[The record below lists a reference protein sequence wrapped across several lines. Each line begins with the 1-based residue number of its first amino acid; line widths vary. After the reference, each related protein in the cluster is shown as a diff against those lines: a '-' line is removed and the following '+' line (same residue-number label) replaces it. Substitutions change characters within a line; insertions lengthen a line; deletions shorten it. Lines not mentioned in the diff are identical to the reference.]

1 MHAEVSRISC
11 HSGSIALLQQL
22 NWRGLALPE
31 VHNKDPAE
39 SMNSENMQNTGVC
52 VCVFA
57 SSSLNMQTLLGLRCM
72 WHCIVT
78 SLLVEGCLISG
89 VVDSRGPGA
98 LTALRLSLMAAT
110 RVQQLLNK
118 PGFFDNCHIIEISNF
133 LQ

>member
-52 VCVFA
+52 VCVCVFA

-72 WHCIVT
+72 WHCYFIAGGGMPFDGPHLELFE
-78 SLLVEGCLISG
+78 SLDLFDARLLQS
-89 VVDSRGPGA
+89 SK
-98 LTALRLSLMAAT
+98 LMTAAKT
-110 RVQQLLNK
+110 R
-118 PGFFDNCHIIEISNF
+118 
-133 LQ
+133 